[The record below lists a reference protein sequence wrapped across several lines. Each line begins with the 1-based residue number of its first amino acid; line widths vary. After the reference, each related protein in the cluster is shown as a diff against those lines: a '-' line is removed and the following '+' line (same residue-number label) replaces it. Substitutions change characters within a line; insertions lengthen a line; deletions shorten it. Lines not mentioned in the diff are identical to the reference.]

1 MKNKYFEDED
11 LTQNDLFFIC
21 YMIERVARKIK
32 QHNSYVVNKIGK
44 ENLYH
49 LLSTA
54 QVLHSVNPL
63 QVEEDFIN
71 DFNLEA
77 GNFDIA
83 NVDKKLCDKIPSATE
98 IGSVYARLINSISNN
113 YVEEITNVYNSDLCE
128 IIDNYNTSAYYE
140 PSYILTRAY
149 LNKGF

>member
-63 QVEEDFIN
+63 QVEIT
-71 DFNLEA
+71 
-77 GNFDIA
+77 
-83 NVDKKLCDKIPSATE
+83 K
-98 IGSVYARLINSISNN
+98 
-113 YVEEITNVYNSDLCE
+113 EERI
-128 IIDNYNTSAYYE
+128 
-140 PSYILTRAY
+140 RWR
-149 LNKGF
+149 

>member
-98 IGSVYARLINSISNN
+98 IGSVYARLINSISDN
-113 YVEEITNVYNSDLCE
+113 YVDAITNVYNSDLCE

-140 PSYILTRAY
+140 PSYVLTRAY
-149 LNKGF
+149 LNNGF

>member
-21 YMIERVARKIK
+21 YMIERVSRKIK

-71 DFNLEA
+71 DFNLES

-98 IGSVYARLINSISNN
+98 IGSVYARLINSISDN
-113 YVEEITNVYNSDLCE
+113 YVDAITNVYNSDLCE

-140 PSYILTRAY
+140 PSYVLTRAY
-149 LNKGF
+149 VNNGF

>member
-1 MKNKYFEDED
+1 MKNKYFADED

-71 DFNLEA
+71 DFNLES

-98 IGSVYARLINSISNN
+98 IGSVYARLINSISDN
-113 YVEEITNVYNSDLCE
+113 YVDAITNVYNSDLCE

-149 LNKGF
+149 VNNGF

>member
-1 MKNKYFEDED
+1 MKNKYFADED

-71 DFNLEA
+71 DFNLES

-98 IGSVYARLINSISNN
+98 IGSVYARLINSISDN
-113 YVEEITNVYNSDLCE
+113 YVDAITNVYNSDLCE

-140 PSYILTRAY
+140 PSYVLTRAY
-149 LNKGF
+149 VNNGF

>member
-1 MKNKYFEDED
+1 MKNKYFADED

-32 QHNSYVVNKIGK
+32 QHNFYVVNKIGK

-71 DFNLEA
+71 DFNLES

-98 IGSVYARLINSISNN
+98 IGSVYARLINSISDN
-113 YVEEITNVYNSDLCE
+113 YVDAITNVYNSDLCE

-140 PSYILTRAY
+140 PSYVLTRAY
-149 LNKGF
+149 VNNGF

>member
-11 LTQNDLFFIC
+11 LTRNDLFFIC
-21 YMIERVARKIK
+21 YMIERVSRKIK

-71 DFNLEA
+71 DFNLES

-98 IGSVYARLINSISNN
+98 IGSVYARLINSISDN
-113 YVEEITNVYNSDLCE
+113 YVDAITNVYNSDLCE

-140 PSYILTRAY
+140 PSYVLTRAY
-149 LNKGF
+149 VNNGF

>member
-21 YMIERVARKIK
+21 YMIERVSRKIK

-71 DFNLEA
+71 DFNLES

-98 IGSVYARLINSISNN
+98 IGSVYARLINSISDN
-113 YVEEITNVYNSDLCE
+113 YVDAITNVYNSDLCE

-149 LNKGF
+149 LNNGF